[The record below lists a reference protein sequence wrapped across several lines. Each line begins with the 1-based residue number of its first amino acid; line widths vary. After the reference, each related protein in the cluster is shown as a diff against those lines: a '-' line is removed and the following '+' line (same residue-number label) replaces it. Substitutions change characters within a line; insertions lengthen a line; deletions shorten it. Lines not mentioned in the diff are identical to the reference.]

1 MLSLI
6 VVNVTMLIC
15 QTKLSDI
22 LSMSLK
28 FTECNNDYDDG
39 HNQYVY
45 NDNNKEPLSCLL
57 QSFGV

>member
-6 VVNVTMLIC
+6 VVNVTRLVC
-15 QTKLSDI
+15 QATLSYI
-22 LSMSLK
+22 LSVSLK
-28 FTECNNDYDDG
+28 VTGYINDYGG

-45 NDNNKEPLSCLL
+45 NNKNKEPLSCLL